1 MNKSA
6 KEVKFGPSKEDKK
19 LREIPFVKPARIGNL
34 KIWRT
39 KVSGGN
45 KKQIQAIVIS
55 NLDSTWKV
63 QIPETYMM
71 FRAITDLYSTE
82 NPKDTEILSSFLS
95 NFNLC
100 TSISNG
106 HFQNFLILEVY
117 AYMHPEV
124 LNEGYEPEE
133 TKYLSH
139 DEFMHRVKASVE
151 AYKKYV
157 EEMKEEKEKE
167 KSGEN

>member
-6 KEVKFGPSKEDKK
+6 KEVKFDPTKEDKK
-19 LREIPFVKPARIGNL
+19 LREIPFVKPARIGAL

-39 KVSGGN
+39 KVSDGN
-45 KKQIQAIVIS
+45 KKQIKAIVVS
-55 NLDSTWKV
+55 NHDSTWKV

-71 FRAITDLYSTE
+71 FRAITDLYSTG
-82 NPKDTEILSSFLS
+82 NQKDIEILFSFLS

-106 HFQNFLILEVY
+106 HFQNFLILVIY

-124 LNEGYEPEE
+124 LDDGYEP
-133 TKYLSH
+133 KDKQQLSY
-139 DEFMHRVKASVE
+139 DEFMHRIKSCIE
-151 AYKKYV
+151 EYKTHV
-157 EEMKEEKEKE
+157 EEMKEEEKE